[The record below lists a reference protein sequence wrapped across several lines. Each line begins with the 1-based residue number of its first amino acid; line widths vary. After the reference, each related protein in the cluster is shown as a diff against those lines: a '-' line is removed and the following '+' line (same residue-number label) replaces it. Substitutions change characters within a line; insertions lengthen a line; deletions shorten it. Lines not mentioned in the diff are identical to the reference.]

1 MSNFIK
7 LCDALNNG
15 YNVIKTIVST
25 SDVLVQ
31 GSKFLV
37 TSLGGIAIKMTNG
50 TGSPTVKGNLVSAS
64 PSAANKFTLQ
74 ANEFDAVGVVYESG
88 IADGSET
95 WVIIQ
100 GVAHVLWK
108 NSTTATKGYVALAAD
123 TDGRVINVAVP
134 TSNPIVAEHFKEIGH
149 VLEDNGGGIDQ
160 LVKVILHF
168 N

>member
-15 YNVIKTIVST
+15 YNVTKTIVST

-31 GSKFLV
+31 GS
-37 TSLGGIAIKMTNG
+37 N
-50 TGSPTVKGNLVSAS
+50 
-64 PSAANKFTLQ
+64 
-74 ANEFDAVGVVYESG
+74 
-88 IADGSET
+88 
-95 WVIIQ
+95 
-100 GVAHVLWK
+100 
-108 NSTTATKGYVALAAD
+108 KGYVALAAD